1 MSSITTKENSEMSG
15 LYDNIYNERMCQIQT
30 ENDKPPAGD
39 KISTAANLKNEV
51 EKMRESDQE
60 IPPEL
65 EAAEREAD
73 KEISDTV
80 KQLKSDQ

>member
-1 MSSITTKENSEMSG
+1 MSSITKKENNEMSG
-15 LYDNIYNERMCQIQT
+15 LYDNIYNERMSQIQI
-30 ENDKPPAGD
+30 ESEKQPAGD

-51 EKMRESDQE
+51 EKMRDGDQE

-80 KQLKSDQ
+80 KQLKTDQ

>member
-1 MSSITTKENSEMSG
+1 MSSITKKENSEMSG
-15 LYDNIYNERMCQIQT
+15 LYDNIYNERMSQIQT

-51 EKMRESDQE
+51 EKMREGDQE